1 MSRIPPSPKQHK
13 QGFTLVELLV
23 VIGIMALLVSI
34 LLPALGR
41 ARRSAN
47 TVKCLSS
54 LRSMG
59 QALTL
64 YAIDYKGYWPV
75 AIHQQGNH
83 IPLGDVE
90 RRWPDL
96 IYPYLGSRQD
106 VLVYTDIYKDKR
118 NVIWGCPEWTKV
130 YEFDPNNFVDQVR
143 VGYAFNEYTQ
153 TAFDAGPVAGPA
165 YIARLAYCP
174 SSNPSEGEYPKF
186 TSAYTK
192 AADRLILVDSI
203 AHVLTNP
210 GTFSS
215 SNTWNDGGPSQ
226 PLGDFYVDA
235 GRHGPRGMS
244 HLDQYNSPCLNA
256 LFCDGHAATISVKA
270 AWNAVHNP
278 GQDQAGP

>member
-1 MSRIPPSPKQHK
+1 MPPIRPTQRQQKR
-13 QGFTLVELLV
+13 GFTLVELLV
-23 VIGIMALLVSI
+23 VIGIIALLVSI
-34 LLPALGR
+34 LLPALGK

-59 QALTL
+59 QALAL

-83 IPLGDVE
+83 IPLGDLE

-106 VLVYTDIYKDKR
+106 VLTYTDIYKDKR

-130 YEFDPNNFVDQVR
+130 YDFDPNNFVDQVR

-153 TAFDAGPVAGPA
+153 T
-165 YIARLAYCP
+165 YIDTVPPGGGTGKIVHLAYCP
-174 SSNPSEGEYPKF
+174 NSPDPTEGEYPKV

-203 AHVLTNP
+203 AHVLSNP
-210 GTFSS
+210 GTFDSTS
-215 SNTWNDGGPSQ
+215 TWNDGGPGQ
-226 PLGDFYVDA
+226 PLGNFYVDA
-235 GRHGPRGMS
+235 GRHGPKG
-244 HLDQYNSPCLNA
+244 HLEQYNSPCLNA

-270 AWNAVHNP
+270 AWNGVHNP
-278 GQDQAGP
+278 GEDHAGP